1 MKHIFVILC
10 LMLGLIACQST
21 PETESDNNLQVPAE
35 LPESFADFYQRFLSD
50 SLYQME
56 HILFPLQGI
65 PDKADSAT
73 IVGNSF
79 RWQMEDWK
87 LHRPIPAGSDFSVT
101 FRPLS
106 ETIIQENIRHESGVY
121 AMERRYAEFDDGWY
135 LIYYAG
141 LNSVVTE

>member
-1 MKHIFVILC
+1 MKNMLAVLC
-10 LMLGLIACQST
+10 LLGGLYACQST
-21 PETESDNNLQVPAE
+21 AESESGGQLQVPEE
-35 LPESFADFYQRFLSD
+35 LPQSFADFYDRFLTD
-50 SLYQME
+50 SIYQMA
-56 HILFPLQGI
+56 HILFPLQGL

-73 IVGNSF
+73 ITGNSF
-79 RWQMEDWK
+79 RWQIEDWK
-87 LHRPIPAGSDFSVT
+87 LHRPIPANSDFSVT

-141 LNSVVTE
+141 LNSVE

>member
-1 MKHIFVILC
+1 MKKIYF
-10 LMLGLIACQST
+10 MLFLLAGLAACQST
-21 PETESDNNLQVPAE
+21 SEPESGTDMQVPDE
-35 LPESFADFYQRFLSD
+35 LPESFAEFYERFLTD

-56 HILFPLQGI
+56 HILFPLQGL
-65 PDKADSAT
+65 PDKADSTT
-73 IVGNSF
+73 IAGTDF
-79 RWQMEDWK
+79 RWQLEDWK
-87 LHRPIPAGSDFSVT
+87 LHRPIPANSDFAVS

-141 LNSVVTE
+141 LNSVE